1 MSVPVDL
8 AALAET
14 VERYGA
20 VAFVVTVS
28 DDGHPHTVSTGVHLD
43 GDHLVADVGRT
54 SAGNAIA
61 HPAVTVLWPATPTDP
76 SYSLIVDGRAEVH
89 ADAAQVPGATLR
101 VRPTRA
107 VQHRQADADP
117 SAPSCVPVGA

>member
-8 AALAET
+8 AALAST

-28 DDGHPHTVSTGVHLD
+28 DDGRPHTVSTRVRLD
-43 GDHLVADVGRT
+43 GAHLVADVGRT

-61 HPAVTVLWPATPTDP
+61 RPEITVLWPATAADP
-76 SYSLIVDGRAEVH
+76 GDSLIVDGTAEVH
-89 ADAAQVPGATLR
+89 ADASQVPGATLR

-107 VQHRQADADP
+107 VQHRQGDADP